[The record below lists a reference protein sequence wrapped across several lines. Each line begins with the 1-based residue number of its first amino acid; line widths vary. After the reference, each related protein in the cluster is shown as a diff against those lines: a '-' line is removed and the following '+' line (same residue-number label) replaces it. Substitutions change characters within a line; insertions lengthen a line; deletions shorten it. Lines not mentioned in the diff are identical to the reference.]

1 MDDEM
6 KENSCCFTGH
16 RNIPHT
22 QFTQIAHELNKLIDS
37 FIHDGITYF
46 YAGGALGFDTLA
58 AQAVIRAKEKYP
70 HIKLILLLP
79 CKSQARFW
87 ESEDIAKYEKIKEN
101 ADEVRY
107 VSAEYTKACMFE
119 RNRALVD
126 SSSICV
132 CYLNTASGGT
142 AYTVRYA
149 MSKGLRIINMTKKL
163 ASA

>member
-1 MDDEM
+1 M
-6 KENSCCFTGH
+6 KKHSCCFTGH
-16 RNIPHT
+16 RNIPHG
-22 QFTQIAHELNKLIDS
+22 QHKQVAEDLDELLCELI
-37 FIHDGITYF
+37 HNGIICF

-87 ESEDIAKYEKIKEN
+87 ESEDIAKYEEIKEN

-149 MSKGLRIINMTKKL
+149 MSKGLRIINMAKKS